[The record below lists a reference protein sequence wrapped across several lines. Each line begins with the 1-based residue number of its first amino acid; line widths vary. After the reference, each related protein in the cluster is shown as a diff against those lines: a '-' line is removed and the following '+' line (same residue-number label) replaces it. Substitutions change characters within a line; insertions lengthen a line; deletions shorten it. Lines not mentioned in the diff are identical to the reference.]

1 MNLDTDTGFLGGK
14 MKIDSHHHLWD
25 LAARP
30 QTWMVGD
37 NLDAVRRNFDTNDLR
52 EAIAGTDIEKT
63 ILVHATSTHDET
75 YEMLALAEADPMLI
89 GVVGW
94 LQIDSPDAIKE
105 CEKYLQAPGASY
117 LKGIR
122 DVAQDLPDSNFL
134 AKPQSIATVRE
145 LGKLGLTYDILTK
158 TPELRAAIELVRACP
173 DVSFV
178 LDHIS
183 KPYIAKQEMEPWKSL
198 ITELASF
205 DNVVCKISGMVTEAK
220 WNNWEVSDFAPYVD
234 HIIESFTPQ
243 RLMFGS
249 DWPVALL
256 GTSTYSQ
263 VVQLAEALTQGFSKS
278 ENEQF
283 WSKNAIRT
291 YQITNL

>member
-1 MNLDTDTGFLGGK
+1 
-14 MKIDSHHHLWD
+14 
-25 LAARP
+25 
-30 QTWMVGD
+30 
-37 NLDAVRRNFDTNDLR
+37 
-52 EAIAGTDIEKT
+52 
-63 ILVHATSTHDET
+63 
-75 YEMLALAEADPMLI
+75 
-89 GVVGW
+89 
-94 LQIDSPDAIKE
+94 
-105 CEKYLQAPGASY
+105 
-117 LKGIR
+117 
-122 DVAQDLPDSNFL
+122 
-134 AKPQSIATVRE
+134 
-145 LGKLGLTYDILTK
+145 
-158 TPELRAAIELVRACP
+158 
-173 DVSFV
+173 
-178 LDHIS
+178 
-183 KPYIAKQEMEPWKSL
+183 
-198 ITELASF
+198 
-205 DNVVCKISGMVTEAK
+205 MVTEAK

>member
-1 MNLDTDTGFLGGK
+1 

-52 EAIAGTDIEKT
+52 EAISGTGIEKT

-75 YEMLALAEADPMLI
+75 YEMLALAAADPIII

-158 TPELRAAIELVRACP
+158 TPELKAAIELVRACP
-173 DVSFV
+173 DVTFV

-183 KPYIAKQEMEPWKSL
+183 KPYIAREEMQPWKSL
-198 ITELASF
+198 ITELATF
-205 DNVVCKISGMVTEAK
+205 DNVVCKVSGMVTEAK
-220 WNNWEVSDFAPYVD
+220 WNEWEVSDFAPYVD

-256 GTSTYSQ
+256 GTQSYLQ
-263 VVQLAEALTQGFSKS
+263 VVQLAQALTTSFSEA
-278 ENEQF
+278 ENELF
-283 WSKNAIRT
+283 WRANAVAT
-291 YQITNL
+291 YKVTNL